1 MKKDVNAIGILYP
14 RRLSEDKVDYA
25 EIEWSENHREFKERP
40 GTQSSYKADLV
51 LLSMGFLHLQQ
62 NPLFEDIDVKIN
74 KRGNIEVDTNMMSR
88 VPGIFA
94 AGDSVTGASLVVTAL
109 HQGRRAAEG
118 INRYLKHT

>member
-1 MKKDVNAIGILYP
+1 
-14 RRLSEDKVDYA
+14 
-25 EIEWSENHREFKERP
+25 
-40 GTQSSYKADLV
+40 
-51 LLSMGFLHLQQ
+51 LSMGCLHLQQ